1 MHVAGG
7 QGRHAPPPGTLALAA
22 PRRAARGRVH
32 DFLFLNL
39 KLQGS
44 QATDERLVDRL
55 AQEATRLFFGTPGS
69 VTAALRQAIS
79 QLNQELLSHG
89 VQARLAAA
97 ALRNRNLYIAQC
109 GSSQAI
115 LVRSA
120 TVSRIRA
127 EDSTSRSLGSSLAPM
142 IQFRHIELQSED
154 LLVLTAS
161 DGPLWSEN
169 SLVGLTGLDLTQA
182 LDRLVASSSQDLTG
196 LLVRIPTLVSS
207 PSVARTRLGG
217 SITPELRPGLRVRA
231 RATQT
236 RAEAARQTS
245 PTKLRTPSSP
255 DPATTQPVAPPA
267 LPAPARPSP
276 RARVAQAQVSKAE
289 GPVRLDRLRPEL
301 RPRGAR
307 RGLSEVEGPVRWRA
321 LIRRFRHT
329 IGAGWQA
336 LIEGIGRMAPGLN
349 VPGMFSPNLLAF
361 TAAAVPIL
369 VVGVSSVVYFKRG
382 RVEQFES
389 YLAQAQAAAV
399 AAQVQGDPQAA
410 RPEWVMASQ
419 WLDLAESYRQTDDS
433 IALRQQVEGSL
444 DSIDLIYRLDFAPAV
459 SGGFGST
466 AEINQLA
473 ASATDLYAFDRGT
486 HTIWHAWSTGRGYEI
501 DSQFECL
508 AGAES
513 IPGFDDPISLVI
525 QPEPGALGAEGVV
538 AIDPDGTLLYCA
550 PGAQP
555 LTGQLATPDVGWGR
569 LQAIEVS
576 GNGLYVLDPEKNS
589 VWIYDASGGLFSGT
603 PALYFA
609 EAVPQLGTAID
620 LALALDELII
630 LYADGGIDRCRRNVE
645 NSPEGNLRIRI
656 ECEQEPRFQDQRPE
670 QPPRASIP
678 GAVPASIEYSPP
690 PEPSLFFLD
699 LSQGTVFHYS
709 MRLVYQGQYPTPF
722 GSEATAITSGPPND
736 LFVAVGDQ
744 VYYAL
749 LGR

>member
-55 AQEATRLFFGTPGS
+55 AQEATRRFFGTPGS

-79 QLNQELLSHG
+79 QLNQELLDHG

-97 ALRNRNLYIAQC
+97 ALRHRNIYIAQC

-154 LLVLTAS
+154 LLVLTTS

-196 LLVRIPTLVSS
+196 LLIRIPTLVSS
-207 PSVARTRLGG
+207 PSVARKRLGG
-217 SITPELRPGLRVRA
+217 AITPELRPGLRVRA

-236 RAEAARQTS
+236 PAVSARQTAPTDVPHPTS
-245 PTKLRTPSSP
+245 PVQ
-255 DPATTQPVAPPA
+255 ATGQRVAPPV

-276 RARVAQAQVSKAE
+276 RARVAQAYHPGTGQV
-289 GPVRLDRLRPEL
+289 
-301 RPRGAR
+301 
-307 RGLSEVEGPVRWRA
+307 SEVEGAVRWRA
-321 LIRRFRHT
+321 LVRRFRHT

-419 WLDLAESYRQTDDS
+419 WLDLAESYRQNDDS

-466 AEINQLA
+466 AEISQLA

-513 IPGFDDPISLVI
+513 IPGFDDPVSLVI

-589 VWIYDASGGLFSGT
+589 VWIYDAAGGLFSGT

-744 VYYAL
+744 VYYAH

>member
-1 MHVAGG
+1 M
-7 QGRHAPPPGTLALAA
+7 
-22 PRRAARGRVH
+22 
-32 DFLFLNL
+32 FLNL

-55 AQEATRLFFGTPGS
+55 AQEATRRFFGTPGS

-79 QLNQELLSHG
+79 QLNQELLDHG

-97 ALRNRNLYIAQC
+97 ALRHRNIYIAQC

-154 LLVLTAS
+154 LLVLTTS

-196 LLVRIPTLVSS
+196 LLIRIPTLVSS
-207 PSVARTRLGG
+207 PSMARKRLGG
-217 SITPELRPGLRVRA
+217 AITPGLRPGLRVRA

-236 RAEAARQTS
+236 PAVSARRTAPTDVPQPTS
-245 PTKLRTPSSP
+245 PVQ
-255 DPATTQPVAPPA
+255 ATGQPVAPPA
-267 LPAPARPSP
+267 L
-276 RARVAQAQVSKAE
+276 SKAE
-289 GPVRLDRLRPEL
+289 GPVLSEVEGRVRLER
-301 RPRGAR
+301 AR
-307 RGLSEVEGPVRWRA
+307 RGLSEVEGSALSIVEGPVRPAPVAQAQVGEVEGAVRWRA
-321 LIRRFRHT
+321 LVRRFRHT

-419 WLDLAESYRQTDDS
+419 WLDLAESYRQNDDS

-466 AEINQLA
+466 AEISQLA

-513 IPGFDDPISLVI
+513 IPGFDDPVSLVI

-589 VWIYDASGGLFSGT
+589 VWIYDAAGGLFSGT

-620 LALALDELII
+620 LALALDELVI

-744 VYYAL
+744 VYYAH